1 MKKVFIVGHAKSGST
16 LVASQLQKYFT
27 ISSLGK
33 EPNMFDFRNGIND
46 LSDFKKTDL
55 DKYESS
61 FKNSNKTLDANPW
74 NIGENSA
81 KLIHQYFP
89 DSFIII
95 CQRDPFKRIL
105 SQYEHYL
112 RIKEM
117 DEEPAYSLAD
127 LLSDE
132 MLKNVKRID
141 QENYKNYGILSTFP
155 PMPLELLSSSNCL
168 KTFENFSKYFS
179 KDKIYVFD
187 LDEHKDEDDISRQL
201 SIFLD
206 ESISFELKLMNSA
219 SNSPNAD
226 MRKLYRKFD
235 FFNLRHTAPISV
247 KETIKKI
254 ISLFFPQGRY
264 MPSGADEEL
273 VKERIHEYKI
283 KKISRK

>member
-27 ISSLGK
+27 VSSLGK
-33 EPNMFDFRNGIND
+33 EPNFFDYRNAKND

-61 FKNSNKTLDANPW
+61 FKNSNKTLDAHPW

-81 KLIHQYFP
+81 KFIHQYFP

-95 CQRDPFKRIL
+95 CQRDPIKRIL

-112 RIKEM
+112 RLKEM

-132 MLKNVKRID
+132 MLKNVKRLD
-141 QENYKNYGILSTFP
+141 QETYKKHGILGDHP
-155 PMPLELLSSSNCL
+155 PMPLELLNTSNYS

-179 KDKIYVFD
+179 QDKIYVFD

-201 SIFLD
+201 SIFLN

-219 SNSPNAD
+219 SNTPNVA
-226 MRKLYRKFD
+226 MRKFYRAID
-235 FFNLRHTAPISV
+235 FFNFRTKAPIRV

-254 ISLFFPQGRY
+254 LSLFFPQRRY
-264 MPSGADEEL
+264 MPSEADEEL
-273 VKERIHEYKI
+273 LKERINEYKI